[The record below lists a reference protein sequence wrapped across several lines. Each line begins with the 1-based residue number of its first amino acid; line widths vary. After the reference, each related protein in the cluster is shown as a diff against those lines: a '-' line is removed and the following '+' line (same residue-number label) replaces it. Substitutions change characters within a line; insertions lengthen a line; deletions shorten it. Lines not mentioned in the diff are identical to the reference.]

1 MSKRIGVRFDA
12 KDLINTLRNTT
23 EYTKGFL
30 TEVKVLEPNITN
42 KISGLSIDVFYEY
55 LDGLAR
61 NHPGM
66 LHHVYEWGQ
75 VGDPFARLFLL
86 NKVIAGNR
94 GTINAEFLQS
104 NSISE
109 TSTTSFYDKASV
121 MEEGI
126 PVVVNE
132 KDARV
137 LFFEIDGEE
146 FFRNGPIYIANPGGS
161 EVRGSFLKAFNEF
174 YTNYFTN
181 FYLKSIG
188 FYKHFEN
195 PKDFV
200 LNFNSA
206 VKSGGASGKGKKAA
220 LSWIQ
225 SSPGDNI

>member
-1 MSKRIGVRFDA
+1 MSKKIGVRFDA

-23 EYTKGFL
+23 EYTKGFI
-30 TEVKVLEPNITN
+30 TETKALEPRITE
-42 KISGLSIDVFYEY
+42 KISNLSIDVFYEY

-86 NKVIAGNR
+86 TKAIQGDK
-94 GTINAEFLQS
+94 GSISAEFLQS
-104 NSISE
+104 
-109 TSTTSFYDKASV
+109 TSTPESSDSIFYDKASI
-121 MEEGI
+121 MEEGT
-126 PVVVNE
+126 PVIVKE
-132 KDARV
+132 KSAKV
-137 LFFEIDGEE
+137 LFFEVDGEE
-146 FFRNGPIYIANPGGS
+146 IFRKGPIYIANPGGS

-200 LNFNSA
+200 ANFRSA
-206 VKSGGASGKGKKAA
+206 VKSGNASGQGRAAA